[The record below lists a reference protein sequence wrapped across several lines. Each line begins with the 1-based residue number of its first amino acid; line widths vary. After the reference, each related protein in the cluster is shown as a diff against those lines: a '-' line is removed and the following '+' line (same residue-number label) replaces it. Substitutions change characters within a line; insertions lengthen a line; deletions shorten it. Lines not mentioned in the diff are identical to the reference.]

1 MELRRLTIRVFLATA
16 GGAGLLA
23 FAAGATYL
31 GVLIHRTQ
39 LAGANYEAAPPG
51 MVFVPPGNFL
61 RGSNSAS
68 ADHSEGRLRSA
79 FVPGFYIDR
88 HEVTNAAFRQ
98 FDASHVFDN
107 AHANWPV
114 TGISRE
120 RAEAY
125 AQWKGLRLPTA
136 LEWEKAARGT
146 DGREYPWG
154 NAFDPKCANLG
165 GKDSLAPVGSYPD
178 GASPY
183 GVMDMTGN
191 AWEWTAET
199 YRDDVELGTAR
210 VDRNVIRGG
219 GYSYSPHQGR
229 AAYKGF
235 ESVGATCN
243 DLGFRCAGDARTT
256 GKDAS
261 RN

>member
-1 MELRRLTIRVFLATA
+1 MQRRRLATRLFLATA
-16 GGAGLLA
+16 ALCA
-23 FAAGATYL
+23 I
-31 GVLIHRTQ
+31 GVGTSHLRMTIHR
-39 LAGANYEAAPPG
+39 ANLVAAEYEPAPPG
-51 MVFVPPGNFL
+51 MVFVPPGEFL
-61 RGSNSAS
+61 RGSDSAS
-68 ADHSEGRLRSA
+68 ADHSEGPLRPA

-88 HEVTNAAFRQ
+88 HEVTNAQFRG
-98 FDASHVFDN
+98 FDSSYSFAADC
-107 AHANWPV
+107 ANWPV

-125 AQWKGLRLPTA
+125 ATWKGLRLPTA

-154 NAFDPKCANLG
+154 DTFDAKCANLG
-165 GKDSLAPVGSYPD
+165 GKDTLAPVGSYPE

-183 GVMDMTGN
+183 GALDMAGN

-199 YRDDVELGTAR
+199 YRDDEELGTAR
-210 VDRNVIRGG
+210 IDRNVIRGG
-219 GYSYSPHQGR
+219 GYSYSPLQGR

-243 DLGFRCAGDARTT
+243 DLGFRCAGDARI
-256 GKDAS
+256 
-261 RN
+261 RE

>member
-1 MELRRLTIRVFLATA
+1 MQRRRLAVRLFLATA
-16 GGAGLLA
+16 A
-23 FAAGATYL
+23 L
-31 GVLIHRTQ
+31 GTIAVGTSHLRTAIHR
-39 LAGANYEAAPPG
+39 ANLVAAEYEPAPPG
-51 MVFVPPGNFL
+51 MVFVPPGEFL
-61 RGSNSAS
+61 AGSNSAS
-68 ADHSEGRLRSA
+68 ADHSEGRLRPE
-79 FVPGFYIDR
+79 FVGGFYIDR
-88 HEVTNAAFRQ
+88 HEVTNAQFRG
-98 FDASHVFDN
+98 FDASHTFDLD
-107 AHANWPV
+107 HADWPV

-125 AQWKGLRLPTA
+125 AKWKGLRLPTA

-154 NAFDPKCANLG
+154 NTFDPKCANLG

-183 GVMDMTGN
+183 GALDMAGN

-199 YRDDVELGTAR
+199 YRDGEELGVGR
-210 VDRNVIRGG
+210 VNRNVIRGG
-219 GYSYSPHQGR
+219 GHGYSPLQGR

-243 DLGFRCAGDARTT
+243 DLGFRCAGDARTKGMTST
-256 GKDAS
+256 G
-261 RN
+261 N